1 MQPGFPVRRVEREPV
16 MGISRICKQ
25 KRFQLACGLKNAP
38 RPPIWPLDG
47 LEQGLFH
54 WNTLFGAKCAL
65 FEFWCRSSLKSILAS
80 RFPPESGDPGCPATP
95 SATTAQALESV
106 RSTAAP
112 RIVRVRVSD
121 AAPAHEALQA
131 GVASH
136 GLEKTPP
143 GLLYASAMTG
153 ASLAGGFRLRGNN
166 LSERLRVA
174 RLHCK
179 HPQPRLGRN
188 TAPLVDAFGMPRAPV
203 CCGLQTRTSVPNTP
217 VSCPPSPRAPPATVE
232 RALPGSRS
240 QGRGRPRRRRGT
252 PVGR

>member
-1 MQPGFPVRRVEREPV
+1 MQPAFPVRRVEREPV
-16 MGISRICKQ
+16 MGITRICKQ
-25 KRFQLACGLKNAP
+25 KRFQLVCRLRNAP

-54 WNTLFGAKCAL
+54 WNTLFGPKCAV

-143 GLLYASAMTG
+143 GLL
-153 ASLAGGFRLRGNN
+153 
-166 LSERLRVA
+166 
-174 RLHCK
+174 
-179 HPQPRLGRN
+179 
-188 TAPLVDAFGMPRAPV
+188 
-203 CCGLQTRTSVPNTP
+203 
-217 VSCPPSPRAPPATVE
+217 
-232 RALPGSRS
+232 
-240 QGRGRPRRRRGT
+240 
-252 PVGR
+252 